1 MRTCTGCAP
10 RGSAAMTSAVSL
22 AAHHTA
28 QSNAALCST
37 SVTSGSTRNARS
49 VATAPARTVWMW
61 RSVEPSSWCCMQTSG
76 GAMSPGLNFTV
87 SLSAPMY
94 LTAPTAKSC
103 DCGYR

>member
-1 MRTCTGCAP
+1 
-10 RGSAAMTSAVSL
+10 
-22 AAHHTA
+22 
-28 QSNAALCST
+28 
-37 SVTSGSTRNARS
+37 
-49 VATAPARTVWMW
+49 
-61 RSVEPSSWCCMQTSG
+61 MQTSG